1 MPGFYIGRAN
11 LGEPQP
17 FWHRAII
24 TNNRMT
30 AAGDSQSNEINRG
43 EEIYPRRQH
52 CSPNPLNN
60 SHPVAREL
68 APAGL
73 QSSPN
78 PLNNSHPVAR
88 ELAPAGL
95 QSSPNHPEKLLQ
107 TKPQS
112 QFKPQAQT
120 HLVPIFRPNPSPVYP
135 PAANRPPGYPTLR
148 HCLQLRQ
155 NPPACA
161 PCLWALSFSCHCPS
175 VVGFSSPRLCQ

>member
-11 LGEPQP
+11 LGEPHP

-78 PLNNSHPVAR
+78 
-88 ELAPAGL
+88 
-95 QSSPNHPEKLLQ
+95 HPEKFLK

-120 HLVPIFRPNPSPVYP
+120 HLAPIFRPNPSPVYP
-135 PAANRPPGYPTLR
+135 PAANRPPSYPTLR

-161 PCLWALSFSCHCPS
+161 PCPWALSFSCHCPS